1 MALKRKCELLCM
13 VEKLFVSIQESE
25 IDTLVRI
32 FNSFCEDTNGF
43 EDLIYDQY
51 NDDIEMIYQNRIN
64 DLVIALSTHAFYRA
78 DRYFHID
85 AYGQITSIRI
95 PSKYIDSFKEEL
107 MSYLSDL
114 SVSKL
119 YELLDLPTDDDNDQN
134 Q

>member
-1 MALKRKCELLCM
+1 MALKCKCELLCM

-32 FNSFCEDTNGF
+32 FNSFCEETNGF

-64 DLVIALSTHAFYRA
+64 DLVIALSTHAFDRA

-85 AYGQITSIRI
+85 VYGQITSIRI
-95 PSKYIDSFKEEL
+95 PSKYIESFKEEL
-107 MSYLSDL
+107 ISYLGGL
-114 SVSKL
+114 SVAKL
-119 YELLDLPTDDDNDQN
+119 CELLDIPTDDDNDQN